1 MPKAMNPNLTE
12 SIYQS
17 NMRSIL
23 PSTIGTMPTETSTQ
37 EEINEQEIDV
47 KITDV
52 ADFLSNLKDENFNYI
67 DLSEVNKRRSKTKSK
82 LSASR
87 SGMNFSKNFGTSSRI
102 GGLGSS
108 TNTKISMLLNKKR
121 NLGNLGS
128 KRMDIREKI
137 KNLKLNKD
145 K

>member
-1 MPKAMNPNLTE
+1 MNPNLTE

-23 PSTIGTMPTETSTQ
+23 PSTIGTIPSEHATND
-37 EEINEQEIDV
+37 EINEAEIDV
-47 KITDV
+47 EITDV
-52 ADFLSNLKDENFNYI
+52 SDFLLNLKEEKFNYI
-67 DLSEVNKRRSKTKSK
+67 DMSEVNKRRSKTKSK
-82 LSASR
+82 LSTSR
-87 SGMNFSKNFGTSSRI
+87 SGMNFSKNFGASSRI
-102 GGLGSS
+102 GGLGTSKNS
-108 TNTKISMLLNKKR
+108 KISMLLNKKR